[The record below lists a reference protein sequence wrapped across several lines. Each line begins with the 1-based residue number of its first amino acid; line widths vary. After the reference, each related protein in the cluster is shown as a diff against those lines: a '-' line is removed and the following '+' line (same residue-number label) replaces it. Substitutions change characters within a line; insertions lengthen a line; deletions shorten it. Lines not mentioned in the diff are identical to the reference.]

1 MQLLWRRIL
10 EMCCPTTPNSLLL
23 MSKQSPPKKLQWTQ
37 AANLENYC
45 WASCW
50 SCWFYKFHIPTQAF
64 TYYELQW
71 TTTINYV
78 QDCCNISLPVA
89 TYPWFGWRSDLYQV
103 HICLVLCMQLWT
115 QHAILTMRPLILPS
129 VTTTS
134 PYNHHWSNWS
144 WNSQIYQHI
153 QENQWKSQYI
163 IKYYLKSYI
172 WLQNTKLNQY
182 FIQIIM
188 NLWFHILYSTN
199 HKKIIKTHR
208 FHWFHFQIL

>member
-1 MQLLWRRIL
+1 MCL
-10 EMCCPTTPNSLLL
+10 ELG
-23 MSKQSPPKKLQWTQ
+23 SKKQTQ
-37 AANLENYC
+37 QHRA
-45 WASCW
+45 
-50 SCWFYKFHIPTQAF
+50 IP
-64 TYYELQW
+64 YSSKCNPMIKNYELQW
-71 TTTINYV
+71 TTTINNV
-78 QDCCNISLPVA
+78 QDCYNISLPVA

-163 IKYYLKSYI
+163 TKYYLKSYI
-172 WLQNTKLNQY
+172 WLQNTKFHQY
-182 FIQIIM
+182 FI
-188 NLWFHILYSTN
+188 TN
-199 HKKIIKTHR
+199 HQESMISPTLFNKSQEI
-208 FHWFHFQIL
+208 Q